1 MVREVIPNFL
11 LSHLSSQKMRMMPRI
26 SCKRPYSRHWTM
38 QRLTWV
44 GQALKAGS
52 TGLCEITLSI
62 NYRRQVKRQAVFASD
77 VQLQYPSLAVGAFY
91 NLSENRFSSNDIR
104 HALNSLPLILSLPF
118 IAHFEG
124 YKYDEI
130 ALSLSVPIGTVKRR
144 IHSARQRLKLLLHVL
159 L

>member
-1 MVREVIPNFL
+1 M
-11 LSHLSSQKMRMMPRI
+11 
-26 SCKRPYSRHWTM
+26 
-38 QRLTWV
+38 
-44 GQALKAGS
+44 KAGS

-62 NYRRQVKRQAVFASD
+62 NYKRQVKRQAVFASD
-77 VQLQYPSLAVGAFY
+77 FQLQYPSLAVGAFY

-124 YKYDEI
+124 YKYEEI